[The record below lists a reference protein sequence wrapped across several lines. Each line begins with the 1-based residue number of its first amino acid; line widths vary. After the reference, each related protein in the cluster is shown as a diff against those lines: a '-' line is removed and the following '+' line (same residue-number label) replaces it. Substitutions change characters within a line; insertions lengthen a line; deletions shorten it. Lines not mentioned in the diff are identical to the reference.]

1 LELENVSGGVL
12 ILDLIKYIDFDYEN
26 REHLFEEYTK
36 FIKFQTISNT
46 FLKKLLK
53 KYSWLKNYSFFLNEI
68 VKKNFIDTEDESDD
82 EEVIVWNK
90 KDLKIVNL
98 LRSLKDLT
106 LFILKQFFINSWF
119 YLKIAWRYLS
129 Q

>member
-1 LELENVSGGVL
+1 LELENVSGVVL

-98 LRSLKDLT
+98 LRSLKNLT

>member
-1 LELENVSGGVL
+1 LELENVSGVVL